1 KRNHWFH
8 CFILLT
14 LTSTTFLRETHH
26 AAADHSIGSSFV
38 QTKGTNF
45 VINGNPFYLNGFN
58 AYWMMIFASDPST
71 RDKVTNTF
79 RQASKHGMNIART
92 WAFNDGDYMPLQTS
106 PGSYNEDVFKG
117 LDFVVAEAKK
127 FKIHLILSLVN
138 NFKDFGGKGKYVQW
152 AKQRGQDLENEDD
165 FYTNSLVKEYYKN
178 HVKMILPCI
187 FAWELINEPHCPTN
201 PSGARFQNWLKEMAA
216 HVKSIDNHHLL
227 EIGLEGFYGASMAAK
242 KQYNP
247 NSSLTGTDFISNN
260 QIPEIDFATIHIYPE
275 QWLPSTNLSDGGQLA
290 FVDKWIQAHILDS
303 NSVLKK
309 PLLIGEFGES
319 SSLQGYSLEKRNNYF
334 RRIYTAIYG
343 SAKGGGSCAGGLFW
357 QLLTLGM
364 DQVGDGYHVVLEQS
378 PSTAKIIALQSCKL
392 YRLSQP
398 KR

>member
-1 KRNHWFH
+1 MTIFSCASLSLTNRKRNHWFH

-14 LTSTTFLRETHH
+14 LTSTTFHRETHH
-26 AAADHSIGSSFV
+26 AAADHPIGSTFV

-106 PGSYNEDVFKG
+106 PGSYNEDVFKAV
-117 LDFVVAEAKK
+117 LTR
-127 FKIHLILSLVN
+127 N
-138 NFKDFGGKGKYVQW
+138 NTTTGVLYKD
-152 AKQRGQDLENEDD
+152 DP
-165 FYTNSLVKEYYKN
+165 T
-178 HVKMILPCI
+178 I
-187 FAWELINEPHCPTN
+187 FAWELINEPHCPTD

-275 QWLPSTNLSDGGQLA
+275 QWLPSTNLSDDSQLA

-303 NSVLKK
+303 NSVLEK
-309 PLLIGEFGES
+309 PLLIGEFGKS

-334 RRIYTAIYG
+334 RRIYAAIYG
-343 SAKGGGSCAGGLFW
+343 SAISGGSCAGGLFW

-378 PSTAKIIALQSCKL
+378 PSTAKIIGQQSCKL

-398 KR
+398 K